1 MKLYLTWK
9 ALSFRQEH
17 KDLFQEGEYLP
28 LAAAGAKADHV
39 IAFGRKFQGAMA
51 LVIVPRL
58 VAGLLNEAGTANA
71 DNNAEGDAL
80 DLPPLGTRVWGDTH
94 VVLPCKCREKYRN
107 ALTGEVF
114 ELEGQISAAQAF
126 AAFPVALLIRE

>member
-9 ALSFRQEH
+9 ALCFRQEH
-17 KDLFQEGEYLP
+17 TDLFQEGEYLP

-39 IAFGRKFQGAMA
+39 IAFARRFQGSMA
-51 LVIVPRL
+51 LVVVPRL
-58 VAGLLNEAGTANA
+58 VVGLLNEASMVNA
-71 DNNAEGDAL
+71 DDNAEANAL
-80 DLPPLGTRVWGDTH
+80 DLPPLGTRVWGDTY
-94 VVLPCKCREKYRN
+94 VALPCKCREKYRN

-126 AAFPVALLIRE
+126 AVFPAALLVRE